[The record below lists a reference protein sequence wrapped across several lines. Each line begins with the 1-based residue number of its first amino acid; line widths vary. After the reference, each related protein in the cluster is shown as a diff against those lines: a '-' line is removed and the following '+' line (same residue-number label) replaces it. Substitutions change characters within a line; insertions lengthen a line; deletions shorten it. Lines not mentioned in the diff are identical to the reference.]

1 MRQIVKDWCEFCEKG
16 TKFEDGH
23 FYTLFMDGP
32 SPDEI
37 NEIFKYFDQKDDLTD
52 RMHKYLYRSKPQID
66 NVEILKDELRRLIVK
81 DFEDRQKILSE
92 LECFKKFLANPEFE
106 FISDL
111 EHNEILIWDDIW
123 SQRFLDFMI
132 DNVINEE
139 EKIYI
144 IYNSFY
150 GITFDFNLQIFL
162 FIPLI
167 KTDYTAEYLFNF
179 KRLGGIFAISDNKV
193 YYSFKK

>member
-32 SPDEI
+32 SKEEI
-37 NEIFKYFDQKDDLTD
+37 KEIFKYFDQNIELTN
-52 RMHKYLYRSKPQID
+52 RLVKYLYHPKPKID
-66 NVEILKDELRRLIVK
+66 DVENLKDELRRLIVK

-111 EHNEILIWDDIW
+111 EHNKTVVWDDIW

-167 KTDYTAEYLFNF
+167 KTDYTAEHLFNF
-179 KRLGGIFAISDNKV
+179 KSLGGIYAISDNKV

>member
-16 TKFEDGH
+16 AKFEDGY
-23 FYTLFMDGP
+23 FYTLFMDGL

-111 EHNEILIWDDIW
+111 EHNKTIVWDDIW
-123 SQRFLDFMI
+123 SQNFQD
-132 DNVINEE
+132 
-139 EKIYI
+139 KICSKKVNREDKTYEL
-144 IYNSFY
+144 YNSLY
-150 GITFDFNLQIFL
+150 GITFDFDFQLYLFL
-162 FIPLI
+162 PLLN
-167 KTDYTAEYLFNF
+167 TDYTGENIFEF
-179 KRLGGIFAISDNKV
+179 KSLGGIYAISDNKV